1 MASNMRRKKM
11 SSFGLEGSPVIDY
24 KNLDLL
30 GEYVTETGKIVPSR
44 ITGTPAKYQR
54 QLSTAIKQARYIAL
68 LPYCDAHK

>member
-11 SSFGLEGSPVIDY
+11 SSFVGEGAPVIDY

-30 GEYVTETGKIVPSR
+30 GEYITETGKIVPSR

-54 QLSTAIKQARYIAL
+54 QLSKAIKQARYVAL
-68 LPYCDAHK
+68 MPFCDSHS